1 MGRMVFNQLF
11 FSIEKEEAWLNEMSQ
26 KGLRFVRKKGLFSYE
41 FEENITGEVYHYY
54 VDIRPF
60 CKDNEAYVHFL
71 DELNIKLVKK
81 WFWNYYFETT
91 DEKAAKY
98 IYTDRESRV
107 GMYIRGMLLCVVIA
121 IFNLMVLYGSISSI
135 HGGGGGPWLM
145 KGPHLPDISI
155 PITVNSICL
164 IYMVFMIVNYI
175 RLIYRLNHKES
186 ARKL

>member
-1 MGRMVFNQLF
+1 M
-11 FSIEKEEAWLNEMSQ
+11 E
-26 KGLRFVRKKGLFSYE
+26 
-41 FEENITGEVYHYY
+41 
-54 VDIRPF
+54 
-60 CKDNEAYVHFL
+60 
-71 DELNIKLVKK
+71 ELNIKLVKK
-81 WFWNYYFETT
+81 WFWNYYFETA

-107 GMYIRGMLLCVVIA
+107 GMYIRCMLLCVVIA

-135 HGGGGGPWLM
+135 QGGGGGPWLT